1 MHCSAALT
9 EPMARFQV
17 QAHRA
22 EGMARWDDVVRYRA
36 ALLETLSAPE
46 SQAEQLHFIGAA
58 QGEHLA
64 DVEAA
69 QTSLNR
75 ALDLDPSR
83 LQAFEALDRI
93 LAGSG
98 DHAAQAEAYE
108 RMLER
113 AAASG
118 AADNVVVTLARNLGD
133 LLMTQ
138 LNDEEK
144 AGAAYGKVLE
154 LRPDDAATHRALA
167 QIHSKE
173 GGRGRAIQHHRRAID
188 LEPNCFESYQALRHL
203 FFAEKQ
209 YDAGW
214 CLCRV
219 LTVLGQASSE
229 EVDFYER
236 YATSTPT
243 RAERALQQAHW
254 SLIDHNQQSQL
265 LNALFERIF
274 DTISSVMAVS
284 ARKLGLKRRRD
295 FIDLSA
301 TSRFTNVV
309 GYLLDH
315 LPVPHAEIYRSTQIR
330 GMRPALLEPPVML
343 VNPAIMDHDLFT
355 MAFVSGRYLSML
367 RPAHL
372 VVSSFADAETRQN
385 CAQKVVDT
393 VRCLVD
399 RKKSLPHRDDQLTE
413 ALGHNLSKS
422 ELKSLS
428 KLVAKMELEPEAH
441 FDVARWLRCVDFT
454 GDRIGFIFAN
464 NLEKPLNLIRVE
476 DPKASVA
483 TVAERL
489 DALVSFAF
497 SDEYMQVRR
506 LIGHNI
512 D

>member
-1 MHCSAALT
+1 MHCGGALT
-9 EPMARFQV
+9 EPAPRFEV
-17 QAHRA
+17 QAQRA
-22 EGMARWDDVVRYRA
+22 QEMARWADVVRCRGS
-36 ALLETLSAPE
+36 LVESLSAPE
-46 SQAEQLHFIGAA
+46 SKAEQLQLIGVA

-69 QTSLNR
+69 QISLNR

-83 LQAFEALDRI
+83 LQAFETLDRF
-93 LAGSG
+93 LASTG

-108 RMLER
+108 KMLQR
-113 AAASG
+113 ATASG
-118 AADNVVVTLARNLGD
+118 ATENVVVTLARNLGE
-133 LLMTQ
+133 LLRTQ
-138 LNDEEK
+138 LNDQEK
-144 AGAAYGKVLE
+144 AGVAYGMVLE
-154 LRPDDAATHRALA
+154 LRPDDAGTHRTLA
-167 QIHSKE
+167 QIHDAQ
-173 GGRGRAIQHHRRAID
+173 GDRGRAIQHHRRAID
-188 LEPNCFESYQALRHL
+188 LKPNGFESYQALRHL

-209 YDAGW
+209 YDSGW

-274 DTISSVMAVS
+274 DTISSVMAIS
-284 ARKLGLKRRRD
+284 ARSLGLKRRRD
-295 FIDLSA
+295 FIDLNA

-343 VNPAIMDHDLFT
+343 VNPAMMDHDLFT
-355 MAFVSGRYLSML
+355 MAFVSGRYLSTL

-372 VVSSFADAETRQN
+372 VVSSFADAKSRQA

-399 RKKSLPHRDDQLTE
+399 RKKSLPHRDEQLTE
-413 ALGHNLSKS
+413 ALGHNLSKG
-422 ELKSLS
+422 ELKSLG
-428 KLVAKMELEPEAH
+428 KLVGKMEREPEHH
-441 FDVARWLRCVDFT
+441 FDVAHWLRCVDFT

-464 NLEKPLNLIRVE
+464 NLEKPLSIIRKE

-483 TVAERL
+483 TVAERI